1 MTQKSAPRTGAA
13 PSPSRTIRGA
23 PGDHLFAPDPY
34 RAHSPRSHGRAQAQ
48 PLHGLQPHPL
58 AGAPEHHHRPSP
70 PHLSAPSWKPSW
82 RKPPDGTEEEEPER
96 RRSIWQRKDGR
107 YEARVYVPQPDG
119 TRKRKTVYGGTW
131 EECDTKRQEL
141 VLRDRQGI
149 PTPTRSA
156 KLSEWLPYW
165 LEHYVQSRRKLSTL
179 DKYEAH
185 VRLYLIPM
193 LGAKRLETLSVAD
206 VRRFIA
212 RVQAAQT
219 AATAK
224 EAHRVL
230 RTALTAAVR
239 EELITRN
246 VASLVEPPR
255 VKQREINPWS
265 LKETLSFLE
274 AARRD
279 PLCAAF
285 MLAIC
290 MGLRRGELVGLR
302 WSDVD
307 LDNRVLHVR
316 HQTQRRRGVLYDD
329 DPKSR
334 RRRVVPMPA
343 LCIAPLRWHRL
354 RQRETFA
361 ATGVVWSEAGYIFA
375 TRNHAAGGAAQR
387 LPVLHPRRG

>member
-1 MTQKSAPRTGAA
+1 MASRKRNPNGA
-13 PSPSRTIRGA
+13 G
-23 PGDHLFAPDPY
+23 
-34 RAHSPRSHGRAQAQ
+34 
-48 PLHGLQPHPL
+48 
-58 AGAPEHHHRPSP
+58 
-70 PHLSAPSWKPSW
+70 
-82 RKPPDGTEEEEPER
+82 
-96 RRSIWQRKDGR
+96 SIWQRKDGR

-119 TRKRKTVYGGTW
+119 TRKRKTVYGATW

-141 VLRDRQGI
+141 VRRDRQGI

-165 LEHYVQSRRKLSTL
+165 LAHYVEPRRKLSTY
-179 DKYEAH
+179 DKYETH
-185 VRLYLIPM
+185 VRLYLVPL
-193 LGAKRLETLSVAD
+193 LGTKRLESLSVAD
-206 VRRFIA
+206 VRRFITRMQNA
-212 RVQAAQT
+212 HT

-255 VKQREINPWS
+255 VKQREIRPWT
-265 LKETLSFLE
+265 LEETLAFLE
-274 AARRD
+274 AARSD
-279 PLCAAF
+279 PLYAAF
-285 MLAIC
+285 VLAVA

-316 HQTQRRRGVLYDD
+316 QQTQRRRGTLYDD

-334 RRRVVPMPA
+334 RSRVVPMPA

-354 RQRETFA
+354 RQREAFTR
-361 ATGVVWSEAGYIFA
+361 TGVEWSQSGYVFA
-375 TRNHAAGGAAQR
+375 TRNGRPVEPRNVYRSFTRVAADAGLRVVRLHDARHGTATLLTAAGVAPRVIMEILGHSQISITMDVYTHVVHDTQREAISHMDRLLKRRRPAA
-387 LPVLHPRRG
+387 

>member
-1 MTQKSAPRTGAA
+1 MPGQRKRNPNGA
-13 PSPSRTIRGA
+13 G
-23 PGDHLFAPDPY
+23 
-34 RAHSPRSHGRAQAQ
+34 
-48 PLHGLQPHPL
+48 
-58 AGAPEHHHRPSP
+58 
-70 PHLSAPSWKPSW
+70 
-82 RKPPDGTEEEEPER
+82 
-96 RRSIWQRKDGR
+96 SIWQRKDGR

-119 TRKRKTVYGGTW
+119 TRKRKTVYGSTW

-141 VLRDRQGI
+141 VRRDRQGI

-165 LEHYVQSRRKLSTL
+165 LEHYILPRRKLSTY
-179 DKYEAH
+179 DKYETH
-185 VRLYLIPM
+185 VRLYLVTL
-193 LGAKRLETLSVAD
+193 LGSKRLESLSVAD
-206 VRRFIA
+206 LRRFIT
-212 RVQAAQT
+212 RVQNEQT

-246 VASLVEPPR
+246 VAALVEPPR
-255 VKQREINPWS
+255 VRQQEIRPWS
-265 LKETLSFLE
+265 LEETLSFLE
-274 AARRD
+274 AARTD
-279 PLCAAF
+279 PLYAAF
-285 MLAIC
+285 VLAIA

-316 HQTQRRRGVLYDD
+316 QQTQRRRGTLYDD

-334 RRRVVPMPA
+334 RSRVVPLPA

-354 RQRETFA
+354 RQREAFA
-361 ATGVVWSEAGYIFA
+361 RTGVAWTEAGYVFA
-375 TRNHAAGGAAQR
+375 TRNGRPVEPRNVYRSFTRVAAAAGLRVVRLHDARHGCATLLTAAGVAPRVIMEILGHSQISITMDVYTHVVHDTQR
-387 LPVLHPRRG
+387 EAISHMDRLLKRRPPVA